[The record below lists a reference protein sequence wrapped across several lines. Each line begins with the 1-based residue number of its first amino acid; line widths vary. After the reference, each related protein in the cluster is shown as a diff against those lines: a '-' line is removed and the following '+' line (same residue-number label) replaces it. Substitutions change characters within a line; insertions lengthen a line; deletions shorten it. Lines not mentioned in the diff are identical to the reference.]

1 MSLIAQSTV
10 YPRPFCLGATG
21 LSPVVTISKAGAAFG
36 AAAGAVSE
44 IGSTWYKVLLT
55 VIDTETLGDL
65 AYHITAAGADDLDMC
80 DQVVEAP
87 VGALTAAYDAAKAAA
102 APGAA
107 MTLTAGERNAVA
119 DAHGARTLPE
129 ESYAA
134 DGAVPTW
141 GQIQYMM
148 WAALAQFG
156 IAGVTISAKKLDGTT
171 EAMTFTMDDAVAP
184 TSRVRAT

>member
-1 MSLIAQSTV
+1 
-10 YPRPFCLGATG
+10 
-21 LSPVVTISKAGAAFG
+21 
-36 AAAGAVSE
+36 
-44 IGSTWYKVLLT
+44 
-55 VIDTETLGDL
+55 
-65 AYHITAAGADDLDMC
+65 
-80 DQVVEAP
+80 
-87 VGALTAAYDAAKAAA
+87 
-102 APGAA
+102 

-141 GQIQYMM
+141 GQMQYMI

-156 IAGVTISAKKLDGTT
+156 IAGLTMTVRKLDGTT
-171 EAMTFTMDDAVAP
+171 EAMTFTMDDAVNP